1 MAWNPGMFCFTMG
14 RIHRNVAGNKG
25 EERPMPV
32 IAVMYPSADG
42 ATFDEA
48 YYTQTHIPLV
58 RQRWEQLGLTNVA
71 LMRGVPGPDGAGPV
85 YTMVALL
92 TFATMNQF
100 KAAATQHGREI
111 FADIP
116 NFTSAS
122 PVIQFN
128 EPVG

>member
-1 MAWNPGMFCFTMG
+1 
-14 RIHRNVAGNKG
+14 
-25 EERPMPV
+25 MPV

-42 ATFDEA
+42 ATFDES
-48 YYTQTHIPLV
+48 YYMQTHIPLV

-71 LMRGVPGPDGAGPV
+71 VMRGVPGPDGARPV

-92 TFATMNQF
+92 TFATMDQF
-100 KAAATQHGREI
+100 QAAAAQHGREI

-128 EPVG
+128 EPVA